1 MKIISKLNDKRINA
15 TNIQIEMDAAEYV
28 GIAKK
33 IIGNNEYQRRRVKN
47 SGTIYSLLK
56 ADILAGCL
64 IPPIVLASKLTSTP
78 KLEAIDDDFI
88 SNHIFPNTS
97 QIIILDGLQRTH
109 SLIELFD
116 DLVNKDSLADY
127 KIRIE
132 IYLNIT
138 EIGILYRMLTL
149 NAGQTP
155 MSLRHQIEILYS
167 DAAGKQVGEL
177 NIIRQIDESP
187 RRSHHDYNYSDLI
200 EGYNSFLGRNEDSID
215 RYSLLDIVQSLGK
228 ISNDHSDENSFSSFS
243 KIHFQFVSHL
253 QNVSNNWEY
262 PDDDDIAPEYKVSGL
277 PFGALPFRIFNRT
290 QALTGFGAAIG
301 SLIDQ
306 DILKNLSDLTVI
318 IPNLEIKDPNQ
329 SFLHINKCLDEIKQE
344 AKKIGNAQRMF
355 FRYFFRHL
363 FDKTQTEFYLD
374 FNKSSDQAKHRTLSN
389 M

>member
-1 MKIISKLNDKRINA
+1 MKVISKLNDRRINA
-15 TNIQIEMDAAEYV
+15 MNVQIEMDAGQYV
-28 GIAKK
+28 DIAKK
-33 IIGNNEYQRRRVKN
+33 IIVNNEFQRRRVKN

-64 IPPIVLASKLTSTP
+64 IPPIVLASRRDEHP
-78 KLEAIDDDFI
+78 KIEQINESFFTD
-88 SNHIFPNTS
+88 HIFPNTS

-116 DLVNKDSLADY
+116 DLENKAALANY
-127 KIRIE
+127 QIRVE

-138 EIGILYRMLTL
+138 EVGILYRMLTL

-167 DAAGKQVGEL
+167 NFAGKKIGQL

-187 RRSHHDYNYSDLI
+187 KRSHHDYNYSDLI
-200 EGYNSFLGRNEDSID
+200 EGYNSFLERNEDSID
-215 RYSLLDIVQSLGK
+215 RYSLLDIVQSIGK
-228 ISNDHSDENSFSSFS
+228 INNDHSDENSFTKFAET
-243 KIHFQFVSHL
+243 HHGFVDHL
-253 QNVSNNWEY
+253 QRISHDWEY
-262 PDDDDIAPEYKVSGL
+262 PDVSEIAPEYQINGL
-277 PFGALPFRIFNRT
+277 PFGATPYKIFNKP

-306 DILKNLSDLTVI
+306 NVLLNIADLNRVIGNFKLADSNSD
-318 IPNLEIKDPNQ
+318 
-329 SFLHINKCLDEIKQE
+329 FLHINKCIDEIKQE

-355 FRYFFRHL
+355 FKYFFRNL
-363 FDKTQTEFYLD
+363 FDSSQSEYYLK
-374 FNKSSDQAKHRTLSN
+374 FKAATDQAKRRTLSN